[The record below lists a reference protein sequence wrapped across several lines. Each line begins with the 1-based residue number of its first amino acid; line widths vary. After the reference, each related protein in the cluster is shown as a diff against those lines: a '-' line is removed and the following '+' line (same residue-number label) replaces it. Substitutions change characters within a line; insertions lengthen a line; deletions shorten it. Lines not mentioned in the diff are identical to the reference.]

1 MLLLCQDTY
10 FFNICPQK
18 TILSLSPTDL
28 QRHKYSC
35 RQAELHF
42 VSCVVLKK
50 NEWLFW
56 ALWKCCMTPT
66 STESSFDVWS
76 LILQSHTGTSQDKR
90 SGTYETEVPN
100 TNSKDRRKLR
110 ENHAYLQLL
119 LDFDKKALFSFVWSP
134 YPINI
139 HTCLS
144 IDFDHPYSFPLLKKI
159 GLTSYFRYPCLLG
172 PSICRCLDP
181 YLRYKGALTFFQPAL
196 DMQSQRVL
204 ALVPSAWDCLS
215 TPKSG

>member
-1 MLLLCQDTY
+1 M
-10 FFNICPQK
+10 
-18 TILSLSPTDL
+18 
-28 QRHKYSC
+28 
-35 RQAELHF
+35 QAGRAAFCFLRGSEEKR
-42 VSCVVLKK
+42 VVVLGIMEVLHDPHIYRK
-50 NEWLFW
+50 
-56 ALWKCCMTPT
+56 
-66 STESSFDVWS
+66 SSFDVWS

-215 TPKSG
+215 TPKSGWSTLWWQGAWGE

>member
-1 MLLLCQDTY
+1 MSPEDY
-10 FFNICPQK
+10 SV
-18 TILSLSPTDL
+18 SLSHRFTKAQIL
-28 QRHKYSC
+28 M
-35 RQAELHF
+35 QAGRAAFCFLRGSEEKR
-42 VSCVVLKK
+42 VVVLGIMEVLHDPHIYRK
-50 NEWLFW
+50 
-56 ALWKCCMTPT
+56 
-66 STESSFDVWS
+66 SSFDVWS